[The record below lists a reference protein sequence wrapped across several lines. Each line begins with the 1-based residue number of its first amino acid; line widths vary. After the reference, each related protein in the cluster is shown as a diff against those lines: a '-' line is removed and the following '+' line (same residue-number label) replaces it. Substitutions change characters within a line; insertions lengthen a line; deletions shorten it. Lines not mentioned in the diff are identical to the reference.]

1 MAMIDR
7 NFTFATNGTVSAAD
21 LHNLIDSATIYQ
33 DLITGQVPITSVGT
47 NYELLIA
54 DTTNPNAA
62 PNAVTVY
69 DLFEDALTAGTYTNA
84 NISAAL
90 TYGTATGNRTVSTSA
105 TITTGTIPNL
115 TSSTANITLGTIATL
130 NSTTPTFLGAITA
143 STNTIN
149 VGSGQIYKDASGNV
163 GIGTASPAV
172 KLDVQG
178 VISSTIASKTA
189 KFDAAGNSIY
199 TSLNDG
205 TKDWRVGAGIV
216 SSGLFSIR
224 NNTDALNAI
233 TIDSSGNVGI
243 GTASPVSGNSL
254 TVFDSI
260 NGGIVLQ
267 NNTNYSAIA
276 QNGHDVYFDVG
287 RGGTAGNLYIR
298 RSSSLTSSMTIDSSG
313 NVGIGTTSGG
323 IHRIVKSSASD
334 FALQVSNTSSSTPY
348 VQVLTLGSAAPN
360 DATSMFLRCDDTGL
374 TGRIQLRSN
383 GGLANF
389 SANNVNLSDE
399 RLKESIQPS
408 PSYLDKICSISVVNY
423 KYKDQTHNDYN
434 LGVIAQQVEA
444 VCPELVDVDGF
455 GETPEDGVPLKS
467 IYQTD
472 LQYALMKC
480 IQELKSEN
488 DSLKSRIEAL
498 EAA

>member
-1 MAMIDR
+1 VA
-7 NFTFATNGTVSAAD
+7 NF
-21 LHNLIDSATIYQ
+21 
-33 DLITGQVPITSVGT
+33 
-47 NYELLIA
+47 
-54 DTTNPNAA
+54 
-62 PNAVTVY
+62 
-69 DLFEDALTAGTYTNA
+69 TAGTSFTDGVTNDVT
-84 NISAAL
+84 AAKL
-90 TYGTATGNRTVSTSA
+90 NALVADAVPTSSLA
-105 TITTGTIPNL
+105 LASTTGTI
-115 TSSTANITLGTIATL
+115 
-130 NSTTPTFLGAITA
+130 
-143 STNTIN
+143 
-149 VGSGQIYKDASGNV
+149 
-163 GIGTASPAV
+163 
-172 KLDVQG
+172 
-178 VISSTIASKTA
+178 
-189 KFDAAGNSIY
+189 
-199 TSLNDG
+199 
-205 TKDWRVGAGIV
+205 
-216 SSGLFSIR
+216 GLFSSGTGTAATPAIQPTGDA
-224 NNTDALNAI
+224 NTGIFFPAAD
-233 TIDSSGNVGI
+233 TIAFAEGGAEAVRINSSG
-243 GTASPVSGNSL
+243 
-254 TVFDSI
+254 
-260 NGGIVLQ
+260 Q
-267 NNTNYSAIA
+267 
-276 QNGHDVYFDVG
+276 
-287 RGGTAGNLYIR
+287 
-298 RSSSLTSSMTIDSSG
+298 
-313 NVGIGTTSGG
+313 VGIGTTSPAHLLEANSGSANTTVVAAMGG
-323 IHRIVKSSASD
+323 TINGNFKSADYLNTASARWTFGRDNISTGDFVFKENTEERMRIATTTGNVGVGTASPSAKLDVSGSLGIRVNEDGAGTKVITVRSNYSSIGPAINVTTNDPLLFLTNNTERLRIDSSGNLLVGTTSGGLHRIVKSSASD

-408 PSYLDKICSISVVNY
+408 PSYLDKICSIPVVNY

-488 DSLKSRIEAL
+488 DTLKSRIEAL